1 MPFPEK
7 EQPSCL
13 IYSVNT
19 FGIQRG
25 WMTKF
30 HWLHLLRQGHLAAAH
45 PRSAWPSAR
54 LFVDPAIGVVMLQI
68 VGTVTHNFLLKRRR
82 EGKQTPA
89 SLLLSCLM
97 CKHQAA
103 LSQERDVSLMHS
115 SWSSF
120 QSTNI
125 LITKL
130 HGGWQCLAALLAT
143 SATLWLPE
151 APLAQTAYG
160 ASL

>member
-25 WMTKF
+25 WMTEF

>member
-1 MPFPEK
+1 
-7 EQPSCL
+7 
-13 IYSVNT
+13 
-19 FGIQRG
+19 
-25 WMTKF
+25 MTKF

-89 SLLLSCLM
+89 SLLLSCLV

-130 HGGWQCLAALLAT
+130 HGAWQLCWQHQLPCGFQRH
-143 SATLWLPE
+143 LWLK
-151 APLAQTAYG
+151 LLMVLVCKTFYTHS
-160 ASL
+160 SLKTFRKKSHCFQSRKGEREV